1 MTKFNGLIQHSFAL
15 RLADAH
21 QPFDGHSTQETLA
34 ERFGALADGGRRFSV
49 VALKGGGKVDED
61 DPSAAHTLLART
73 DLTTVRP
80 VPVGVLGDEANGAD
94 CNVLPPAFLWAG
106 PGRKVDAADKRCDN
120 RSVHPQMIFAQFE
133 EEYER
138 TSRNDFLVKV
148 AGQDVEGEPSEK
160 VARSL
165 LEAVAFRR
173 SQLFG
178 LAISNRFVNVMLPCA
193 TLTPSDGRGNAGKR
207 LLLLAL
213 VCLMRDGGD
222 RRAFRRMYS
231 LTLYA
236 LPVKPGEELREREM
250 DSCEIE
256 SVVNAGWGLADA
268 IPQKAVPRY
277 EMGGPLW
284 EYVGCLARPGAT
296 ALLRRAEAEAGLS
309 FRMVT
314 ELVAYGVALRMA
326 QGSRGEALKATKRRI
341 GNDVVTTLSTA
352 RVSAALLVDPNL
364 KRKKIRKPIRWR
376 DPPGSLVPLMKTL
389 AGDTRLPEWT
399 PATRGKYTLD
409 RPFVDSE
416 EHAVGLLPRNRC
428 LLVAYLPEQH
438 RKDPVP
444 LLSLVAGVTFM
455 TGGTATA
462 IGTLRSI
469 DRDLERLEHGDPR
482 KIAEIDG
489 EVATDLHE
497 VYDLDIANEAY
508 RSLYR
513 RLCDRLRITQD
524 YKTLQDKMQ
533 TLYRATS
540 TFHNDREQ
548 KQLAWLTAAIVAL
561 SVLILIVT
569 IAGASK

>member
-21 QPFDGHSTQETLA
+21 QPFDGHSTHETLA
-34 ERFGALADGGRRFSV
+34 ERFGALAEDGRRFHV
-49 VALKGGGKVDED
+49 VALNGDDEVAED
-61 DPSAAHTLLART
+61 EASASHTLLART

-80 VPVGVLGDEANGAD
+80 MPVRVLGEEADGSGRL
-94 CNVLPPAFLWAG
+94 LPPALSWAG
-106 PGRKVDAADKRCDN
+106 PGKKVDDAGKRCGG
-120 RSVHPQMIFAQFE
+120 RSARPQMIFAQFKE
-133 EEYER
+133 KYRR
-138 TSRNDFLVKV
+138 TWRNDFLVEA
-148 AGQDVEGEPSEK
+148 AGPDVGGEPGEQ

-193 TLTPSDGRGNAGKR
+193 TLTPSDDSGGASKR

-213 VCLMRDGGD
+213 VSLMRDGGG

-236 LPVKPGEELREREM
+236 LPVGPGDELCARKMGR
-250 DSCEIE
+250 CEIE
-256 SVVNAGWGLADA
+256 SVVNAGWSLADA
-268 IPQKAVPRY
+268 IPQRAVPRY
-277 EMGGPLW
+277 KVGGSLRD
-284 EYVGCLARPGAT
+284 YVACLTRPGAG
-296 ALLRRAEAEAGLS
+296 ALLHRAEVEDGLS

-314 ELVAYGVALRMA
+314 ELIAYGVAVRMA

-341 GNDVVTTLSTA
+341 GDDVVTTLSTA
-352 RVSAALLVDPNL
+352 RVSAALLVDPKL
-364 KRKKIRKPIRWR
+364 KRKEIREPIRQR
-376 DPPGSLVPLMKTL
+376 NPPGSLVPLMKTL
-389 AGDTRLPEWT
+389 AGETRLPEWT
-399 PATRGKYTLD
+399 RATRRKYTLD

-428 LLVAYLPEQH
+428 LLVAYLPEED

-469 DRDLERLEHGDPR
+469 DRDLERLKREDPR
-482 KIAEIDG
+482 KIAEIDD

-497 VYDLDIANEAY
+497 IYDLDIANETY

-524 YKTLQDKMQ
+524 YRTLQDKMK

-540 TFHNDREQ
+540 TFHDDREQ
-548 KQLAWLTAAIVAL
+548 KQLTWLTAAIVAL

-569 IAGASK
+569 IAAASK